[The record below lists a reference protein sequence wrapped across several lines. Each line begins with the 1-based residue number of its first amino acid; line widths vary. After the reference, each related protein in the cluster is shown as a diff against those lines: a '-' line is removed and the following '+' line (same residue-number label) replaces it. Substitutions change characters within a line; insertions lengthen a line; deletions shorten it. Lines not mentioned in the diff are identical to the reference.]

1 MPGYG
6 LLMEPDQRQRTQRRD
21 EDLRRLKRLTIGAGV
36 LSAGLLGATS
46 LVAAASQPGRAIP
59 ATSTTPQETAID
71 SSTLAGSSSLQGP
84 GQAPL
89 PADQAPPM
97 VMSGGS

>member
-1 MPGYG
+1 
-6 LLMEPDQRQRTQRRD
+6 MEPDQWQRTQRRD
-21 EDLRRLKRLTIGAGV
+21 EDLRRLKRLTIGASV

-46 LVAAASQPGRAIP
+46 LVAASQPGRAIP
-59 ATSTTPQETAID
+59 TTATTPQETAID